1 VALFCF
7 CNILVAWG
15 LIHRFAFFGKGPGSG
30 HGELI
35 VLYLVALLT
44 LIIHGPTAFSVDR
57 MRGR

>member
-1 VALFCF
+1 
-7 CNILVAWG
+7 VAWG